1 MRYSKT
7 HKQETRERVL
17 TIAARALRARG
28 PERVGVAEVMAEAGL
43 THGGF
48 YAHFKSR
55 DDLLA
60 AAVEAAFE
68 DGRALWAS
76 ATAGMPGVEG
86 LARYVDRYVS
96 AGHRD
101 RIDTGCPIAALG
113 ADFARSRSAAAEGFR
128 TNFQRL
134 LGAMADQLPGDDA
147 LDRATRAASL
157 FAEMMGAVLVA
168 RAMGDQPSSDRL
180 LETARNN
187 LRARIG
193 ASSTAGPKAY
203 E

>member
-1 MRYSKT
+1 MRYSGT

-28 PERVGVAEVMAEAGL
+28 PERLGVAEVMAEAGL

-48 YAHFKSR
+48 YAHFKSK

-60 AAVEAAFE
+60 AAVEESFK
-68 DGRALWAS
+68 DGRALWLR
-76 ATAGMPGVEG
+76 ATKDHPGVEG
-86 LARYVDRYVS
+86 LARYVDSYVS
-96 AGHRD
+96 EAHRD

-113 ADFARSRSAAAEGFR
+113 SDFARSESAAAKVFR
-128 TNFQRL
+128 SNLERL
-134 LGAMADQLPGDDA
+134 LGAMAERLPGRDA
-147 LDRATRAASL
+147 EARATFAASL

-168 RAMGDQPSSDRL
+168 RALGDQPASSRT
-180 LETARNN
+180 LEAARRN

-193 ASSTAGPKAY
+193 A
-203 E
+203 